1 MERTIEQ
8 WKTELELAYE
18 SARFER
24 KARYLIRPLPSGHR
38 VNDARLGMSM
48 KEVFRRWNQVGRD
61 PFGEKRD
68 RFVNEVLDT
77 YFLFTEI
84 SERLQAIVKGCQA
97 QESEVPD
104 TGATS
109 LGFTAVGSGSREMS
123 GGWVEV

>member
-8 WKTELELAYE
+8 WKTELELEYE

-24 KARYLIRPLPSGHR
+24 SRHLIRSLPVGHR

-68 RFVNEVLDT
+68 GFVNEVLDT

-84 SERLQAIVKGCQA
+84 SERLQGIVKRSQM
-97 QESEVPD
+97 QEQEMPD
-104 TGATS
+104 ASATS
-109 LGFTAVGSGSREMS
+109 VGFAAVGARSPQAGNR
-123 GGWVEV
+123 VEV